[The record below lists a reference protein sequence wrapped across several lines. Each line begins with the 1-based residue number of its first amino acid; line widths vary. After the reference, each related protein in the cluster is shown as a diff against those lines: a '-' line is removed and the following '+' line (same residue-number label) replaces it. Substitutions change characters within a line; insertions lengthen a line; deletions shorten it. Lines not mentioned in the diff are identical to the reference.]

1 MARDAGTAVAART
14 GMNMSSSQARVA
26 RVRVQ
31 APARLHMGFLDLNGG
46 LGRRFGSVGL
56 ALDPICTTLWA
67 EPHDEVL
74 VEGVAPERTAR
85 VATQML
91 ARLGHSGG
99 VRLNFESMIPEHVG
113 LGSGTQLALAVGAA
127 ISHLYGLDWDTG
139 RVAHQLDRGA
149 RSGIGVGAFDH
160 GGFLLD
166 GGRGESDRPPPLLS
180 RLAFPEAWR
189 TVLILDRTERGLHG
203 AEELQAFRDLPAF
216 PAETAAHLCRVALMQ
231 LLPAIKERDLDVF
244 ARAIWTLQTA
254 VGDHFAPAQRG
265 RFSSRAV
272 AGVLETA
279 AAEGLPAGQSSW
291 GPTGFVVLPDADSAE
306 RYCEGLRRQAPG
318 LEFLV
323 CRGRNTG
330 AEVLVEQA
338 QRLASS

>member
-1 MARDAGTAVAART
+1 
-14 GMNMSSSQARVA
+14 MNKSSSTVRAS

-56 ALDPICTTLWA
+56 ALDPISTVLWA
-67 EPHDEVL
+67 EPHSEVL
-74 VEGVAPERTAR
+74 VEGDAPERAPR
-85 VATQML
+85 VAGQML
-91 ARLGHSGG
+91 AQLGHPGG
-99 VRLNFESMIPEHVG
+99 IRLHFESMIPEHVG

-127 ISHLYGLDWDTG
+127 ISHLYGLDWDTA

-166 GGRGESDRPPPLLS
+166 GGRGEADRPPPLLS
-180 RLAFPEAWR
+180 RLDFPETWS

-203 AEELQAFRDLPAF
+203 AAELQAFRDLPQF
-216 PAETAAHLCRVALMQ
+216 PADTAAHLCRVALMQ
-231 LLPAIKERDLDVF
+231 LLPAIREQDLALF
-244 ARAIWTLQTA
+244 ARAIWSLQTA
-254 VGDHFAPAQRG
+254 VGDHFAPAQQG
-265 RFSSRAV
+265 RFSSPAV
-272 AGVLETA
+272 ASLLEQA

-291 GPTGFVVLPDADSAE
+291 GPTGFVVQPDRAGAE
-306 RYCEGLRRQAPG
+306 RYCERLGGQVPE
-318 LEFLV
+318 LEFLI

-330 AEVLVEQA
+330 AEVLVEHA